1 MVTTHNDAGLAL
13 DPSKTALLLVHWQN
27 EIAAPK
33 GRNAQDMAQ
42 RVREKGILRRTQ
54 AVLDATRRRG
64 MLVVYVNG
72 VHAPGYPELGARTVP
87 LAAML
92 ISRGS
97 MLKGT
102 WGVEVIDELKPI
114 DGEIVLDNYS
124 SNGFCATPL
133 DLILRNHGISDLV
146 ISGIATHVAVEST
159 TREAFHMG
167 YTVYTLEDCCTSTTQ
182 EIHDWSIKN
191 TLSFFGFVTNS
202 GSYIAA
208 IGAADG
214 KEA

>member
-1 MVTTHNDAGLAL
+1 VTTDNDAGLAL
-13 DPSKTALLLVHWQN
+13 DPSRTALLLIHWQN
-27 EIAAPK
+27 EIASPE
-33 GRNAQDMAQ
+33 GRNSQDMPQ
-42 RVREKGILRRTQ
+42 RLREKGILQRTQ
-54 AVLDATRRRG
+54 AVLDATRKRG
-64 MLVVYVNG
+64 MLVIYING
-72 VHAPGYPELGARTVP
+72 VHAPGYPELGARTAP

-114 DGEIVLDNYS
+114 EGEILLDNYS
-124 SNGFCATPL
+124 PSGFSSTPL
-133 DLILRNHGISDLV
+133 DVILRARDITNLV

-159 TREAFHMG
+159 TREAFNLG

-182 EIHDWSIKN
+182 EIHEWSIEN
-191 TLSFFGFVTNS
+191 TLSFFGFVIDAD
-202 GSYIAA
+202 SYIAA
-208 IGAADG
+208 INSAGDG